1 MNRAAFFEAV
11 RSPLFAGKLSA
22 SQVSGME
29 AILDEAGSRGTR
41 LEWLAYML
49 ATTFLETARTMQPI
63 KEYGGKTYFTK
74 MYDIKGSRPAKARE
88 LGNLTPG
95 DGARY
100 PGRGFVQL
108 TGRTNYERAGRK
120 IGVDLVTNPDAAMIP
135 TNATKIMFVGMEE
148 GWFTGKNLA
157 DYIKDGKTDYYGAR
171 RIINGKDKAAE
182 IATYAKAF
190 EAALRAAGY
199 DGKPY
204 IPVRDEKPVAPPNL
218 PAQEPDRDAPAKLE
232 RKPTT
237 GNWLAG
243 IFAKIIEA
251 LLKGGKK

>member
-1 MNRAAFFEAV
+1 MNRTAFFKAV
-11 RSPLFAGKLSA
+11 RSSLFAGKISA
-22 SQVSGME
+22 SQVEGME

-63 KEYGGKTYFTK
+63 KEYGGKAYFTK
-74 MYDIKGSRPAKARE
+74 MYDINGSRPAKARE

-120 IGVDLVTNPDAAMIP
+120 IGVDLVANPDAAMVP
-135 TNATKIMFVGMEE
+135 ANAAKIMFVGMEE
-148 GWFTGKNLA
+148 GWFTGKKLA
-157 DYIKDGKTDYYGAR
+157 DYIGDGKADYYGAR
-171 RIINGKDKAAE
+171 RIINGKDRAAE
-182 IATYAKAF
+182 IATYAKQF
-190 EAALRAAGY
+190 ETALRAAGY

-204 IPVRDEKPVAPPNL
+204 LPARDEKPVAPANHPV
-218 PAQEPDRDAPAKLE
+218 QEPARDAPAKLE
-232 RKPTT
+232 RKPTL
-237 GNWLAG
+237 GNWLAD
-243 IFAKIIEA
+243 
-251 LLKGGKK
+251 LLAAILKAFTKGGSK